1 MSRWPAPLSL
11 LALCLIPGALAAQQ
25 WDESDRCPAGS
36 VFHLDQQLSYSYCVP
51 DGWQSR
57 VRGLETVWS
66 RSPGEEVVVSVQIKT
81 VSGKDTAAP
90 LVAFLKKKGAKIH
103 QAPSGAVKY
112 FLGKSGGVAWVKHQ
126 YRFGVLMYTMCS
138 SDTACDS
145 LVMEGMVMA
154 RTLLVGKLSGTVPYD
169 RWKKVKKGR
178 IEILAPIETP
188 AQADMAWLADE
199 YAAGYD
205 AILKRLELASPEDP
219 VLCYFYPSGEA
230 IYQYT
235 RRRHGF
241 HIGDAGEIHSRFG
254 ARNDRQS
261 TGHELTHV
269 ITHRAWGEPH
279 QALMG
284 EGIAVAMDLS
294 RADYDQRARNAIA
307 THEPELKL
315 EAMLGERWYQHHME
329 LSYAVSGSFVKFL
342 LDTGSVAKVKKLYQ
356 AKNFKLELKKQYGWS
371 VEEADAA
378 WKKALE
384 VP

>member
-1 MSRWPAPLSL
+1 MSRWSALLSL
-11 LALCLIPGALAAQQ
+11 LVLCLIPNALAARQ
-25 WDESDRCPAGS
+25 WDESNRCPPGTAL
-36 VFHLDQQLSYSYCVP
+36 HLDKPLSYSYCVP
-51 DGWQSR
+51 GGWQSR
-57 VRGLETVWS
+57 VRGLETVWH

-81 VSGKDTAAP
+81 VSGKETAAP
-90 LVAFLKKKGAKIH
+90 LVAYLKKKGAKIH
-103 QAPSGAVKY
+103 QATGGAVKY

-126 YRFGVLMYTMCS
+126 YRFGVLLYTMCS
-138 SDTACDS
+138 GDSSCDS

-169 RWKKVKKGR
+169 RWKKVKKGK
-178 IEILAPIETP
+178 IEILAPVLTP

-205 AILKRLELASPEDP
+205 TILNHLEVASPEEP
-219 VLCYFYPSGEA
+219 VQCYFYPSSDA

-279 QALMG
+279 QALLG
-284 EGIAVAMDLS
+284 EGVAVAMDLS
-294 RADYDQRARNAIA
+294 RVDYHRQGRNAIA
-307 THEPELKL
+307 THDPELKL
-315 EAMLGERWYQHHME
+315 ETMLGEQWYKHHME

-342 LDTGSVAKVKKLYQ
+342 LDHGSVTKVKKLYQ

-371 VEEADAA
+371 VEEAEIA
-378 WKKALE
+378 WKKA
-384 VP
+384 VYQP